1 MQKIH
6 SVSVR
11 ALAEFAFEKGDLI
24 PAARA
29 AARMRDGVRGH
40 QALQELLPVSWR
52 PEVPVSRDIPIGD
65 RILRVHGRADA
76 MYVDRDIVRVQEIK
90 TTVKDPST
98 ILKYDYP
105 AHWAQGE
112 IYAALFCLN
121 EGVAHAEV
129 RLTYARLDGRKNEF
143 TEDYN
148 AWELEERLMAYAGPY
163 LEWISKV
170 DDWKE
175 LSKPTL
181 DSLPFPFDS
190 FREGQRDMARAVYLA
205 MKNHTSALI
214 EAPTGIGKTAAALF
228 GALKALGKGF
238 ITAIFYLTARTT
250 GRRAAEDALDMM
262 RGQGLAIR
270 SVTIT
275 AKEKICPLGKA
286 DCMGCSMPPATM
298 TAAGRP

>member
-40 QALQELLPVSWR
+40 QALQELLPASWR
-52 PEVPVSRDIPIGD
+52 PEVPVSRDIPIDG

-76 MYVDRDIVRVQEIK
+76 LYMDRETVRVLEIK
-90 TTVKDPST
+90 TTAKDPST

-121 EGVAHAEV
+121 EGVRRAEV
-129 RLTYARLDGRKNEF
+129 RLTYARLDGRKKEF

-170 DDWKE
+170 DDWK
-175 LSKPTL
+175 
-181 DSLPFPFDS
+181 
-190 FREGQRDMARAVYLA
+190 
-205 MKNHTSALI
+205 
-214 EAPTGIGKTAAALF
+214 
-228 GALKALGKGF
+228 
-238 ITAIFYLTARTT
+238 
-250 GRRAAEDALDMM
+250 DALAAHA
-262 RGQGLAIR
+262 GQPVL
-270 SVTIT
+270 S
-275 AKEKICPLGKA
+275 L
-286 DCMGCSMPPATM
+286 
-298 TAAGRP
+298 